1 MKKPL
6 RTMRSKTG
14 KAYCGKASFRKMGF
28 DSQLNRQPR
37 RSCHLCCDH
46 SSPLVTLNSFPTEPA
61 AEAALGLTCLLLD
74 SLVKF
79 LNLLVQFFSG
89 VFPILLGF
97 ARSFCD
103 L

>member
-1 MKKPL
+1 VRYQRLAKLIAEKQKL
-6 RTMRSKTG
+6 RVKWVSTANSTNSRHTHVTC
-14 KAYCGKASFRKMGF
+14 ATPT
-28 DSQLNRQPR
+28 QLP
-37 RSCHLCCDH
+37 
-46 SSPLVTLNSFPTEPA
+46 PLVVFNSFSTKPA
-61 AEAALGLTCLLLD
+61 AKAALGLTCLFLD

-89 VFPILLGF
+89 VFPILLCF